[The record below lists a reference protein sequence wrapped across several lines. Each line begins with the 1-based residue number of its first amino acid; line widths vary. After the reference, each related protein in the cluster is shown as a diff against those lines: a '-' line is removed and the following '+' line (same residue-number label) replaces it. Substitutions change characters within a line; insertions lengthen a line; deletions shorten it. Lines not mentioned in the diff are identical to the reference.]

1 MSKKRKIVYVLIG
14 LLLLVFSTISV
25 VYASGIDDKYNN
37 IEQYKSYMLDSN
49 WVFANTSVMM
59 NYLAN
64 FLFGLS
70 KAIASM
76 TDFFIK
82 ALYQNNG
89 IDSIVDVVSD
99 TSAAIYNNIF
109 GKYGVLLFLI
119 AMLSASIKY
128 LMSANKG
135 IKDILQVVL
144 LVGICTLWISNAGVI
159 IKGANDISNDIQ
171 TTIATSGDKLLGD
184 GEKLDGKDMLRQK
197 FFEQAVEQ
205 PFLIMNFNELD
216 KEKVNSNSNFKGEDG
231 KSRVDSLIIQRD
243 KEKEQDYLKEHEF
256 DKEKKLDD
264 KKKNK
269 QNYYISDEVVTHKL
283 TVAFLSLIMNLILM
297 LPFNLISMLNFMIQI
312 QIIFYFFII
321 PFALLLSYIG
331 FLKTSY
337 IKVFKNLF
345 SLFVMKAMLGLVV
358 LFVSLVMNLT
368 KKIMQGV
375 EASPITIYITSIV
388 LLVLALYMMWKNRK
402 EIVSTLLSGDVS
414 NFTSK
419 FDTSKY
425 RNNDRD
431 NKEKNR
437 KKEKYEY
444 GERPL
449 KRNSDNS
456 RTGETSSSPN
466 VRDKYDYNNQERT
479 EQKVDTTNNL
489 EDSKNDNKEVKDDVT
504 VPKKHIPKEENQEK
518 RTPQVKEENQEK
530 RTPQIKEE
538 NQEKRTP
545 QVKEENQEKR
555 TSQVNRE
562 NQEKRTPQQNSF
574 KDEIRKNELI

>member
-99 TSAAIYNNIF
+99 TSASIYNNIF

-231 KSRVDSLIIQRD
+231 KNRVDSLIIQRD

-402 EIVSTLLSGDVS
+402 EIVSTLLSGDIS
-414 NFTSK
+414 NFNMNFNNS
-419 FDTSKY
+419 
-425 RNNDRD
+425 RNKGDNKNSD
-431 NKEKNR
+431 NKENR
-437 KKEKYEY
+437 
-444 GERPL
+444 R
-449 KRNSDNS
+449 RRFMRRDNNEQENNDS
-456 RTGETSSSPN
+456 KRTGETSSSPN

-479 EQKVDTTNNL
+479 KQKVDNVNNL
-489 EDSKNDNKEVKDDVT
+489 EDNQNNNTEVTDEVT
-504 VPKKHIPKEENQEK
+504 APKKQIKEERQEKRTPQIKEERQEK
-518 RTPQVKEENQEK
+518 RTPQVKEENQEERTPQIKEERQEK

-538 NQEKRTP
+538 R
-545 QVKEENQEKR
+545 
-555 TSQVNRE
+555 
-562 NQEKRTPQQNSF
+562 QEKRTPQQNSF